1 LGVVGEPVGEHER
14 SQRPA
19 PESDPA
25 HRLGDPDQ
33 HPALG
38 RSTLAAESLLAVFQ
52 LTMTDAVEKAFG
64 REVERS
70 PKKR

>member
-1 LGVVGEPVGEHER
+1 LASTNAR
-14 SQRPA
+14 SARRPRA
-19 PESDPA
+19 IR

-64 REVERS
+64 REV
-70 PKKR
+70 